1 MQNYIPL
8 TGTQRALKRH
18 MCSVSRVPQCLT
30 LVALVCLQ

>member
-18 MCSVSRVPQCLT
+18 MCSVSLVHQCLT
-30 LVALVCLQ
+30 LVVLVCLQ